1 MTATAAATAAPAARG
16 TSHTLA
22 DEQITH
28 LADGVTVV
36 SEVLDHVRSVA
47 IGCFVDVGSVDE
59 PVEQAGYSHLLE
71 HLLFRGTTSYA
82 SETIDQ
88 RFDAM
93 GAEINAGTGKENT
106 SIFTRV
112 LDTHVDEAFAML
124 GEMVWQPK
132 IAAADV
138 GQEREIVLEE
148 LAMYEDDPQ
157 DRVFDLA
164 AQSVFGDDP
173 LGRPVIGT
181 RKVVSAADAGALRTF
196 HDEHYGGGTV
206 VVAAAGAMDHGRLVA
221 LTEKALGSA
230 RAHGRGPAPERRKR
244 VERDRDAAGLSL
256 RVVEKETEQ
265 THFVLGT
272 QGMPRQDDRRF
283 GLRVLDAILGGTS
296 SSRLFQEIREKRG
309 LAYAVYSFVSF
320 YEDTGQFGI
329 YLGTRGD
336 NVATSLEVVAA
347 ELDRLRED
355 GVTAEELDRARENVK
370 GRTVLA
376 MESTSA
382 RMNRLGASVLA
393 GLPLLSMDDV
403 VARLDAVTADDLLG
417 LAQEFYGRDGMA
429 VAAIGT
435 DRAQITA
442 GANLIN
448 PELEAVS

>member
-1 MTATAAATAAPAARG
+1 MA
-16 TSHTLA
+16 S
-22 DEQITH
+22 EQITQ

-36 SEVLDHVRSVA
+36 SELLDHVRSVA
-47 IGCFVDVGSVDE
+47 IGCFVDVGSADE
-59 PVEQAGYSHLLE
+59 VAEQAGYSHLLE

-82 SETIDQ
+82 SEVIDQ

-106 SIFTRV
+106 SVFTRV

-138 GQEREIVLEE
+138 AQEREIVLEE

-181 RKVVSAADAGALRTF
+181 REVVSGADADALRSF
-196 HDEHYGGGTV
+196 HDAHYGGGTV
-206 VVAAAGAMDHGRLVA
+206 VVAAAGAIEHERLVA
-221 LTEKALGSA
+221 LTEQTLSAA
-230 RAHGRGPAPERRKR
+230 RAQGRGPGAARRVR
-244 VERDRDAAGLSL
+244 PARDRGAVRPSL
-256 RVVEKETEQ
+256 RIVEKETEQ
-265 THFVLGT
+265 THFVLGIP
-272 QGMPRQDDRRF
+272 GLPRHDERRF

-320 YEDTGQFGI
+320 YEDTGQIGI
-329 YLGTRGD
+329 YLGTRAD
-336 NVATSLEVVAA
+336 NVATSLEVVAS
-347 ELDRLRED
+347 ELDRLRQD

-382 RMNRLGASVLA
+382 RMNRLGASILA

-403 VARLDAVTADDLLG
+403 VARLDAVSADDLLAI
-417 LAQEFYGRDGMA
+417 AQDFYGRDGMA
-429 VAAIGT
+429 VAAIGSGR
-435 DRAQITA
+435 DQIVA
-442 GANLIN
+442 GAHLIN
-448 PELEAVS
+448 PELEAV